1 MVERKRLRSGD
12 DSPNLNYQL
21 KILQH
26 CSDMHA
32 DKIAYELDSFREE
45 YGPAPSCEI
54 RTITTKKKR
63 HTSQL
68 IDSVIM
74 NLKLSDDQLA
84 SVSSRSNDSRNGCN
98 AWW

>member
-1 MVERKRLRSGD
+1 MVERKRLRYGD

-21 KILQH
+21 KMLQH

-45 YGPAPSCEI
+45 YGPAPACEI
-54 RTITTKKKR
+54 RTITTKKRGHK
-63 HTSQL
+63 TQL

-74 NLKLSDDQLA
+74 NLKLSDNQLS
-84 SVSSRSNDSRNGCN
+84 SVSS
-98 AWW
+98 